1 MIKSKKAGKTLD
13 EIGKR
18 WYDFDYKLERV
29 IYCYLCCCKIRVKHF
44 ARDLRKLDEGLKFES
59 YQEWK
64 QYVCN
69 KYQNYRTEEL
79 SEFSRYLNQRIRNKS
94 PFNESLNIL
103 CTAVIA
109 LVLTKV
115 FEMFIFNYEE
125 LYMKFIGFISYIV
138 LAWPLAY
145 GVVRILYPIFDS
157 NVEKNFFADYKEII
171 DEMIEGRITN
181 LRQE

>member
-79 SEFSRYLNQRIRNKS
+79 SEFSRYLNQRIRNEK
-94 PFNESLNIL
+94 PINEGANIL
-103 CTAVIA
+103 LTAMITLIFTEIFQVSISTYRESSKKIVWFVFVIL
-109 LVLTKV
+109 LVLYV
-115 FEMFIFNYEE
+115 VYE
-125 LYMKFIGFISYIV
+125 IV
-138 LAWPLAY
+138 KSLLT
-145 GVVRILYPIFDS
+145 LFDN
-157 NVEKNFFADYKEII
+157 NVEKNFFVDYKEII